1 MDLQHA
7 QPIRPRTL
15 LLAGSRPPAAVA
27 ITTELVHLGIRCQ
40 QFRQAASLRQPD
52 RPLLF
57 ETGSQRRLVASPKAA
72 AGNIVAAVLVGR
84 RPPDLAQLSRK
95 TLSLLFWPFRNFVFL
110 KTRFQQTSQ

>member
-1 MDLQHA
+1 MDLQ
-7 QPIRPRTL
+7 QSIRPHI

-27 ITTELVHLGIRCQ
+27 TELVHLGIRCQ

-57 ETGSQRRLVASPKAA
+57 ETGSQRRLIASPKAA
-72 AGNIVAAVLVGR
+72 ACNIVAAVLVGR

-95 TLSLLFWPFRNFVFL
+95 TLSLLFWPCRNSVFL
-110 KTRFQQTSQ
+110 VQTSQ